1 MAPRF
6 NSIIPDFKEL
16 FLDKFS
22 RKVTADS
29 NDLLGLPYPYVAA
42 GENGKD
48 ALFYLDTF
56 FINMGLL
63 RLGLVP
69 QAKNNVE
76 NILYLIREYG
86 YVPAANKKSMSSYS
100 QLPLLAWMVRDIYR
114 STGDKGW
121 LRRAMPDV
129 LKEFNFWNSKEHKSS
144 TGLSS
149 YLSGDQKGNILTEQ
163 ESAWAGS
170 LRFEKTKNY
179 NPVDLN
185 SILYRNALII
195 NDLFKE
201 LEGEEN
207 TTLLNRARQ
216 IRELLDLCWNNSEQ
230 FFYDNNIDDKKINDI
245 KTLAGFTPLFTKLVE
260 KQQAEEIQKH
270 IKDFIKPGGLAC
282 TEKGKAKNGNPWTAP
297 LCYAPYLYFCIKG
310 FFNYD
315 FMEDSADIAINWLE
329 MVKKV
334 YKETNEIWEWY
345 NVEEKTHLMEGVE
358 NRAGAGWTM
367 GTYIVLTDELG
378 LDN

>member
-29 NDLLGLPYPYVAA
+29 DDLLGLPYPYVAA
-42 GENGKD
+42 GENAKD

-149 YLSGDQKGNILTEQ
+149 YLSGDQKENILTEQ

-207 TTLLNRARQ
+207 STLLNRAKQ

-230 FFYDNNIDDKKINDI
+230 FFYDNNIDDKKISDI

-270 IKDFIKPGGLAC
+270 IKDFARPGGLAC
-282 TEKGKAKNGNPWTAP
+282 TEKGKAENGKPWTAP

-334 YKETNEIWEWY
+334 YNETTEIWEWY
-345 NVEEKTHLMEGVE
+345 NVEDKTHLMEGVE

-367 GTYIVLTDELG
+367 GTYIALTDELG

>member
-1 MAPRF
+1 
-6 NSIIPDFKEL
+6 
-16 FLDKFS
+16 
-22 RKVTADS
+22 
-29 NDLLGLPYPYVAA
+29 
-42 GENGKD
+42 
-48 ALFYLDTF
+48 
-56 FINMGLL
+56 MGLL

-282 TEKGKAKNGNPWTAP
+282 TEKGKAKNGKPWTAP